1 LVRRLAQTQ
10 RANQAS
16 IIICTAEDPSG
27 AGRGGIDEVAE
38 LLVLKRAPVPE
49 AVLKETA
56 QFLGHAIKD
65 LPPRQRPSLSHFGT
79 EMPDLSG
86 RKVLVVDDDI
96 RNIFALTSALEQQG
110 MIVIN
115 AENGVDGIETLK
127 KHPDIDIILMD
138 LMMPELDGYDTI
150 RVMRGLERFRGVPII
165 GVTAKAMKG
174 DREKCIEA
182 GASDYVT
189 KPVNMERLLSL
200 IRVWLVK

>member
-1 LVRRLAQTQ
+1 
-10 RANQAS
+10 
-16 IIICTAEDPSG
+16 
-27 AGRGGIDEVAE
+27 
-38 LLVLKRAPVPE
+38 
-49 AVLKETA
+49 
-56 QFLGHAIKD
+56 
-65 LPPRQRPSLSHFGT
+65 
-79 EMPDLSG
+79 MPDLSG
-86 RKVLVVDDDI
+86 RKVLVIDDDI

-127 KHPDIDIILMD
+127 KNPDIDIILMD

-150 RVMRGLERFRGVPII
+150 RVMRGLEHFRGVPII

-189 KPVNMERLLSL
+189 KPVNMEHLLSV

>member
-1 LVRRLAQTQ
+1 
-10 RANQAS
+10 
-16 IIICTAEDPSG
+16 
-27 AGRGGIDEVAE
+27 
-38 LLVLKRAPVPE
+38 
-49 AVLKETA
+49 
-56 QFLGHAIKD
+56 
-65 LPPRQRPSLSHFGT
+65 
-79 EMPDLSG
+79 
-86 RKVLVVDDDI
+86 
-96 RNIFALTSALEQQG
+96 
-110 MIVIN
+110 
-115 AENGVDGIETLK
+115 VDGIETLK
-127 KHPDIDIILMD
+127 KNPDIDIILMD